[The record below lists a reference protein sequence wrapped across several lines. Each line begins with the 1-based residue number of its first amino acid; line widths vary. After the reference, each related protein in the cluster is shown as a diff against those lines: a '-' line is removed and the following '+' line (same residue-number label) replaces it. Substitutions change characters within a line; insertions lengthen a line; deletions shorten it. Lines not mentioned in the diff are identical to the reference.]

1 MGFDLASV
9 LKNVPES
16 GTSDGRERIEYIGLD
31 KLRDDPNNFYS
42 LDGIEEL
49 AENIEF
55 AGLQQPV
62 RVRRDAEHSGEYII
76 VSGHRRTA
84 AMRKI
89 VEDGNKAFETVPCI
103 VEADGGSEALRELRL
118 IYANSDTRRMSSADI
133 SKQAERVEALLYQL
147 KEEGVEFPG
156 RMRDH
161 VAEACKVSK
170 SKLSRLKVI
179 RDKLAPDIYAG
190 YYERGKLPEDT
201 AYELAKLPA
210 DTQRVIV
217 DRATRKDRDDIRYL
231 YSSRVKDQ
239 GADIQRFSKM
249 ACRCEQG
256 GPCVN
261 VPNMVDKLY
270 SNGRRGYTHCGSG
283 CCYDCDELATCSK
296 CCSRMAVVKAQKKA
310 EKKEAKAAEAA
321 VQAER
326 DRPAVDALR
335 LMWSRMGEACK
346 RAGVDYNE
354 VCDKAGIY
362 GSLPPRSA
370 TPLLDG
376 GGKLTADTWPPFG
389 CVIGRD
395 TIARLVKLA
404 DLLGCSLDYLFGR
417 DVPESGTST
426 AEPKW
431 QTGEPPE
438 NGNYLVRYRAA
449 DDNETAPDFTGIC
462 IYYDGAWALPTD
474 AVVTAWY
481 RVPRKNNSDCSEWR
495 EVVDAT
501 D

>member
-16 GTSDGRERIEYIGLD
+16 GTSDSRERIEYIGLD
-31 KLRDDPNNFYS
+31 KLHDDPNNFYS
-42 LDGIEEL
+42 LDGIAEL

-190 YYERGKLPEDT
+190 YYEKGKLPEDT
-201 AYELAKLPA
+201 AYELAKLPI

-217 DRATRKDRDDIRYL
+217 DRATQKDRDGIRYL
-231 YSSRVKDQ
+231 YSSGVKSQ
-239 GADIQRFSKM
+239 GEDIQRFSKM
-249 ACRCEQG
+249 VCRCEQG
-256 GPCVN
+256 GTCIN
-261 VPNMVDKLY
+261 VPNLTDKLY
-270 SNGRRGYTHCGSG
+270 SNGWRGYTHCGSG
-283 CCYDCDELATCSK
+283 CCYDCGELATCSK
-296 CCSRMAVVKAQKKA
+296 CCSRMAAVKAQRKA
-310 EKKEAKAAEAA
+310 ERKEAKAAEAA

-326 DRPAVDALR
+326 DKPTVDALR
-335 LMWSRMGEACK
+335 LMWNRMGDACK
-346 RAGVDYNE
+346 QAGVDYNE
-354 VCDKAGIY
+354 VSNAADIY
-362 GSLPPRSA
+362 GLLPPQNA
-370 TPLLDG
+370 VPLLNG
-376 GGKLTADTWPPFG
+376 TGKLTADTRPPFG
-389 CVIGRD
+389 YEVGCVA
-395 TIARLVKLA
+395 IAHLVKLA

-417 DVPESGTST
+417 DVPYSGTGT

-438 NGNYLVRYRAA
+438 DGEYVVRAEGPGEYGTDIAMYKNGRWWGY
-449 DDNETAPDFTGIC
+449 EAPGK
-462 IYYDGAWALPTD
+462 
-474 AVVTAWY
+474 Y
-481 RVPRKNNSDCSEWR
+481 RVVGWWPMPQER
-495 EVVDAT
+495 
-501 D
+501 

>member
-9 LKNVPES
+9 LKNVPDS
-16 GTSDGRERIEYIGLD
+16 STSDGRERIEYIGLD
-31 KLRDDPNNFYS
+31 KLHDDPNNFYS

-49 AENIEF
+49 SENIEF

-179 RDKLAPDIYAG
+179 RDRLAPDIYAG

-217 DRATRKDRDDIRYL
+217 DRATQKDRDDIRYL

-239 GADIQRFSKM
+239 GADLQRFSKM

-256 GPCVN
+256 GTCVN

-270 SNGRRGYTHCGSG
+270 SNGWRGYTHCGSG

-296 CCSRMAVVKAQKKA
+296 CCSRMAGVKAQKKA
-310 EKKEAKAAEAA
+310 EKKEAKAAETA

-326 DRPAVDALR
+326 DRLMIDALR
-335 LMWSRMGEACK
+335 LMWNRMGEACK

-376 GGKLTADTWPPFG
+376 GGKLTADIWPPFG
-389 CVIGRD
+389 CVISRND
-395 TIARLVKLA
+395 IAHLVKLA

-417 DVPESGTST
+417 DVPESGTDT

-438 NGNYLVRYRAA
+438 DGEYLVRYRAA
-449 DDNETAPDFTGIC
+449 DDDGTEYPDLSDVRTFCG
-462 IYYDGAWALPTD
+462 GVWSLPAD

-481 RVPRKNNSDCSEWR
+481 RVPRKR
-495 EVVDAT
+495 
-501 D
+501 

>member
-1 MGFDLASV
+1 MAFDLRSV
-9 LKNVPES
+9 LDGV
-16 GTSDGRERIEYIGLD
+16 SDLDTGRETIEYIALD
-31 KLRDDPNNFYS
+31 KIDPDPNNFYS
-42 LDGIEEL
+42 LSGLDEL
-49 AENIEF
+49 AASIETV
-55 AGLQQPV
+55 GLQQPL
-62 RVRRDAEHSGEYII
+62 RVRDGEDGHVVVI
-76 VSGHRRTA
+76 SGHRRRA
-84 AMRKI
+84 ACMLI
-89 VEDGNKAFETVPCI
+89 
-103 VEADGGSEALRELRL
+103 ADGGSDMFKDGVPCIRELRSGSSSLQELRL
-118 IYANSDTRRMSSADI
+118 IYANSSTRVLTSAEI
-133 SKQAERVEALLYQL
+133 SRQAERVEALLYQL
-147 KEEGVEFPG
+147 KEEGYEFPG

-161 VAEACKVSK
+161 VAQACNVSK
-170 SKLSRLKVI
+170 TKLARLKVI

-217 DRATRKDRDDIRYL
+217 DRATQKDRDDIRYL

-256 GPCVN
+256 GTCVN

-270 SNGRRGYTHCGSG
+270 SNGWRGYTHCGSG

-296 CCSRMAVVKAQKKA
+296 CCSRMAGVKAQKKA

-326 DRPAVDALR
+326 DRPMIDALR
-335 LMWSRMGEACK
+335 LMWNRMGEACK

-376 GGKLTADTWPPFG
+376 GGKLTADIWPPFG
-389 CVIGRD
+389 CVISRNA
-395 TIARLVKLA
+395 IAHLVKLA

-417 DVPESGTST
+417 DVPESGTGT

-438 NGNYLVRYRAA
+438 DGEYLVRYRAA
-449 DDNETAPDFTGIC
+449 DD
-462 IYYDGAWALPTD
+462 DGTEYPELSDVRTFCGGVWSLLPY

-481 RVPRKNNSDCSEWR
+481 RVPRKR
-495 EVVDAT
+495 
-501 D
+501 

>member
-9 LKNVPES
+9 LKNVPDS

-31 KLRDDPNNFYS
+31 KLHDDPNNFYS

-103 VEADGGSEALRELRL
+103 VEAEGGSEALRELRL

-231 YSSRVKDQ
+231 YSSRVKEQ
-239 GADIQRFSKM
+239 GEDIQRFSKM
-249 ACRCEQG
+249 VCRCEQG
-256 GPCVN
+256 GTCVN
-261 VPNMVDKLY
+261 VPNMVDELY
-270 SNGRRGYTHCGSG
+270 SNGWRGYTHCGSG

-296 CCSRMAVVKAQKKA
+296 CCSRMAEAKAQRKA
-310 EKKEAKAAEAA
+310 ERKEAKAAEAA

-335 LMWSRMGEACK
+335 LLWNRMGEACK

-354 VCDKAGIY
+354 VCDEADIY
-362 GSLPPRSA
+362 AALPPKYA

-376 GGKLTADTWPPFG
+376 GGKLTADTRPPFG
-389 CVIGRD
+389 YVVGRD
-395 TIARLVKLA
+395 AIAHLVKLA

-417 DVPESGTST
+417 DVPESGTGT
-426 AEPKW
+426 EEPKW

-438 NGNYLVRYRAA
+438 DGNYLVRYRAA
-449 DDNETAPDFTGIC
+449 DDETENPDFSDVRTFCG
-462 IYYDGAWALPTD
+462 GVWSLPAD

-481 RVPRKNNSDCSEWR
+481 RVPRKR
-495 EVVDAT
+495 
-501 D
+501 

>member
-9 LKNVPES
+9 LKNVPDS

-103 VEADGGSEALRELRL
+103 VEAEGGSEALRELRL

-201 AYELAKLPA
+201 AYELAKLPV
-210 DTQRVIV
+210 DT
-217 DRATRKDRDDIRYL
+217 
-231 YSSRVKDQ
+231 
-239 GADIQRFSKM
+239 
-249 ACRCEQG
+249 
-256 GPCVN
+256 
-261 VPNMVDKLY
+261 
-270 SNGRRGYTHCGSG
+270 
-283 CCYDCDELATCSK
+283 
-296 CCSRMAVVKAQKKA
+296 
-310 EKKEAKAAEAA
+310 
-321 VQAER
+321 
-326 DRPAVDALR
+326 
-335 LMWSRMGEACK
+335 
-346 RAGVDYNE
+346 
-354 VCDKAGIY
+354 
-362 GSLPPRSA
+362 
-370 TPLLDG
+370 
-376 GGKLTADTWPPFG
+376 
-389 CVIGRD
+389 
-395 TIARLVKLA
+395 
-404 DLLGCSLDYLFGR
+404 
-417 DVPESGTST
+417 
-426 AEPKW
+426 
-431 QTGEPPE
+431 
-438 NGNYLVRYRAA
+438 
-449 DDNETAPDFTGIC
+449 
-462 IYYDGAWALPTD
+462 
-474 AVVTAWY
+474 
-481 RVPRKNNSDCSEWR
+481 
-495 EVVDAT
+495 
-501 D
+501 

>member
-16 GTSDGRERIEYIGLD
+16 GTNDGRERIEYIGLD
-31 KLRDDPNNFYS
+31 KLHDDPNNFYS

-49 AENIEF
+49 AGNIEF

-179 RDKLAPDIYAG
+179 RDKLAPEIFDD
-190 YYERGKLPEDT
+190 YYETGLLQESP
-201 AYELAKLPA
+201 AYELAKLPVA
-210 DTQRVIV
+210 DQLDIV
-217 DRATRKDRDDIRYL
+217 GRATRKDRSGIRYL
-231 YSSRVKDQ
+231 Y
-239 GADIQRFSKM
+239 ANDIQRQAADIKRINKM

-256 GPCVN
+256 GTCIN
-261 VPNMVDKLY
+261 TSKMIDRLY
-270 SNGRRGYTHCGSG
+270 ADGYRGYSHCGSG
-283 CCYDCDELATCSK
+283 CCYDCEKLASCSK
-296 CCSRMAVVKAQKKA
+296 SCSRMAAVKAQRKA
-310 EKKEAKAAEAA
+310 EAKEAKAEAEEDAAKREAAEAA
-321 VQAER
+321 AQAER
-326 DRPAVDALR
+326 DKPAVDALR
-335 LMWSRMGEACK
+335 LLWSRMGEACK
-346 RAGVDYNE
+346 RAGVNYE
-354 VCDKAGIY
+354 EICHKAGLCTVL
-362 GSLPPRSA
+362 SR
-370 TPLLDG
+370 TPTDMRLNG
-376 GGKLTADTWPPFG
+376 EGPIKADDWPPFG
-389 CVIGRD
+389 SAVSIYN
-395 TIARLVKLA
+395 ARRMVKLA

-417 DVPESGTST
+417 DVPEEGTGT
-426 AEPKW
+426 AEPRWIAGRPTKPGVYLTKFHPLDDDLVLADI
-431 QTGEPPE
+431 QTVYADGSFSLGDVNVVAWYPIPPE
-438 NGNYLVRYRAA
+438 V
-449 DDNETAPDFTGIC
+449 
-462 IYYDGAWALPTD
+462 
-474 AVVTAWY
+474 
-481 RVPRKNNSDCSEWR
+481 
-495 EVVDAT
+495 
-501 D
+501 

>member
-16 GTSDGRERIEYIGLD
+16 GTNDGRERIEYIGLD
-31 KLRDDPNNFYS
+31 KLQDDPNNFYS

-210 DTQRVIV
+210 DTQRDIV
-217 DRATRKDRDDIRYL
+217 DRATQKDRDDIRYL
-231 YSSRVKDQ
+231 YSSRVKSQ
-239 GADIQRFSKM
+239 GEDIKRFSKM
-249 ACRCEQG
+249 VCRCEQG
-256 GPCVN
+256 GTCVN

-270 SNGRRGYTHCGSG
+270 SNGWRGYTHCGSG

-296 CCSRMAVVKAQKKA
+296 CCSRMAEVKAQKKA
-310 EKKEAKAAEAA
+310 ENKEAKAAKAA
-321 VQAER
+321 AQAEH

-354 VCDKAGIY
+354 VCDEADIY
-362 GSLPPRSA
+362 AALPPKDA
-370 TPLLDG
+370 AKLLDG
-376 GGKLTADTWPPFG
+376 DGKLTADARPPFG
-389 CVIGRD
+389 YVVGRD
-395 TIARLVKLA
+395 GISRLVKLA

-417 DVPESGTST
+417 DVPESGPGT

-438 NGNYLVRYRAA
+438 DGEYLVRYRAA
-449 DDNETAPDFTGIC
+449 YDDETEYPDLSDVRTFCG
-462 IYYDGAWALPTD
+462 GVWSLPAD

-481 RVPRKNNSDCSEWR
+481 RVPQKR
-495 EVVDAT
+495 
-501 D
+501 

>member
-9 LKNVPES
+9 LKNVPDQ

-31 KLRDDPNNFYS
+31 KLHDDPNNFYS
-42 LDGIEEL
+42 LDGIEGL

-89 VEDGNKAFETVPCI
+89 VEDGNKAFEMVPCI
-103 VEADGGSEALRELRL
+103 VEAEGGSEALRELRL

-190 YYERGKLPEDT
+190 YYEKGKLPEDT
-201 AYELAKLPA
+201 AYELAKLPVGV
-210 DTQRVIV
+210 QRDIV
-217 DRATRKDRDDIRYL
+217 DRATRKDRDDIKLL

-239 GADIQRFSKM
+239 GADIQRLSKM

-256 GPCVN
+256 GTCVN
-261 VPNMVDKLY
+261 VPNMMDKLY
-270 SNGRRGYTHCGSG
+270 SNGWRGYTHCGSG

-296 CCSRMAVVKAQKKA
+296 CCSRMAAVKAQRKA
-310 EKKEAKAAEAA
+310 EYKEAKAAAAA
-321 VQAER
+321 VQAEI
-326 DRPAVDALR
+326 DQPVIDALR
-335 LMWSRMGEACK
+335 LMWNRMGEACK
-346 RAGVDYNE
+346 KAGVDYNE
-354 VCDKAGIY
+354 VCDEADIY
-362 GSLPPRSA
+362 GPLPPQKAS
-370 TPLLDG
+370 PLLNG
-376 GGKLTADTWPPFG
+376 TGKLTADSRSPFG
-389 CVIGRD
+389 YAVGSCD
-395 TIARLVKLA
+395 IARLVKLA
-404 DLLGCSLDYLFGR
+404 DLLGCSLDYLLGR
-417 DVPESGTST
+417 DVPESGTGT

-438 NGNYLVRYRAA
+438 DGNYLVRYRAA
-449 DDNETAPDFTGIC
+449 DDETESPDFSDVRTFCG
-462 IYYDGAWALPTD
+462 GVWSLPAD

-481 RVPRKNNSDCSEWR
+481 RVPRKR
-495 EVVDAT
+495 
-501 D
+501 

>member
-9 LKNVPES
+9 LKNVPDS
-16 GTSDGRERIEYIGLD
+16 GTGDGRERIEYIGLD

-62 RVRRDAEHSGEYII
+62 RVRRDAEHNGEYII

-89 VEDGNKAFETVPCI
+89 VEDGSKAFETVPCI

-190 YYERGKLPEDT
+190 YYEKGLIKEDP
-201 AYELAKLPA
+201 AYELARLPV
-210 DTQRVIV
+210 DVQHSIV
-217 DRATRKDRDDIRYL
+217 DRATRADRRDIRYL
-231 YSSRVKDQ
+231 GTDKIKAQGKD
-239 GADIQRFSKM
+239 IKRFSKM

-256 GPCVN
+256 GTCVN
-261 VPNMVDKLY
+261 VLNLMDKLY
-270 SNGRRGYTHCGSG
+270 SNGWRGYTHCGSG

-296 CCSRMAVVKAQKKA
+296 CCSRMAEVKAQKKA

-321 VQAER
+321 AQAER

-335 LMWSRMGEACK
+335 LMWNRMGEACK
-346 RAGVDYNE
+346 RAGVEYGE
-354 VCDKAGIY
+354 VCDEAHIY
-362 GSLPPRSA
+362 GPLPPQSA

-376 GGKLTADTWPPFG
+376 GGKLTADTRPPFG
-389 CVIGRD
+389 YVIGRD
-395 TIARLVKLA
+395 GISSLVKLA

-417 DVPESGTST
+417 DVPEQGTGT

-438 NGNYLVRYRAA
+438 DGEYLVKYRAA
-449 DDNETAPDFTGIC
+449 DDDEAEYPDLSDVRTFCG
-462 IYYDGAWALPTD
+462 GVWSLPAD

-481 RVPRKNNSDCSEWR
+481 RVPRR
-495 EVVDAT
+495 R
-501 D
+501 

>member
-9 LKNVPES
+9 LKNVPDS
-16 GTSDGRERIEYIGLD
+16 STSDGRERIEYIGLD
-31 KLRDDPNNFYS
+31 RLHDDPNNFYS
-42 LDGIEEL
+42 LEGIEEL

-103 VEADGGSEALRELRL
+103 VEADGCSEALRELRL

-201 AYELAKLPA
+201 AYALAKLPV

-217 DRATRKDRDDIRYL
+217 DRATRKDRDDIRSL

-256 GPCVN
+256 GTCVN
-261 VPNMVDKLY
+261 VPNMVEKLY
-270 SNGRRGYTHCGSG
+270 SNGWRGYTHCGSG
-283 CCYDCDELATCSK
+283 CCYDCDEIATCSK
-296 CCSRMAVVKAQKKA
+296 CCSRMAEVKARKKA

-326 DRPAVDALR
+326 DRPTVDALR
-335 LMWSRMGEACK
+335 LLWNRMGEACK
-346 RAGVDYNE
+346 RAGVEYGE
-354 VCDKAGIY
+354 VCAEAHIY
-362 GSLPPRSA
+362 GPLPPQSA
-370 TPLLDG
+370 TLLLAG
-376 GGKLTADTWPPFG
+376 GGKLTADTRPPFG
-389 CVIGRD
+389 YVIGRD
-395 TIARLVKLA
+395 GISSLVNLA
-404 DLLGCSLDYLFGR
+404 DLLDCSLDYLFGR
-417 DVPESGTST
+417 AVPESGT

-438 NGNYLVRYRAA
+438 DGEYLVRYRAA
-449 DDNETAPDFTGIC
+449 DPETGEI
-462 IYYDGAWALPTD
+462 
-474 AVVTAWY
+474 V
-481 RVPRKNNSDCSEWR
+481 
-495 EVVDAT
+495 
-501 D
+501 

>member
-31 KLRDDPNNFYS
+31 KLHDDPNNFYS
-42 LDGIEEL
+42 LDGIKEL

-256 GPCVN
+256 GTCVN
-261 VPNMVDKLY
+261 VLNMVDKLY
-270 SNGRRGYTHCGSG
+270 SNGWRGYTHCGSG

-296 CCSRMAVVKAQKKA
+296 CCSRMAEVKAQKKA

-326 DRPAVDALR
+326 DRPMIDALR
-335 LMWSRMGEACK
+335 LMWNRMGEACK
-346 RAGVDYNE
+346 RAGVEYNE
-354 VCDKAGIY
+354 VCDEADIY
-362 GSLPPRSA
+362 AVLPPKDA
-370 TPLLDG
+370 TALLTG
-376 GGKLTADTWPPFG
+376 GGKLTADTRTPFG
-389 CVIGRD
+389 YVVGRD

-417 DVPESGTST
+417 DVPESGTGT

-438 NGNYLVRYRAA
+438 DGEYLVRYRAA
-449 DDNETAPDFTGIC
+449 DDDETECPDLSDVRTFCG
-462 IYYDGAWALPTD
+462 GVWSLLPD

-481 RVPRKNNSDCSEWR
+481 RVPRKR
-495 EVVDAT
+495 
-501 D
+501 

>member
-9 LKNVPES
+9 LKNLPDS
-16 GTSDGRERIEYIGLD
+16 GTNDGRERIEYIGLN
-31 KLRDDPNNFYS
+31 KLHDDPNNFYS
-42 LDGIEEL
+42 LDGIKEL

-231 YSSRVKDQ
+231 YSSRVKEQ
-239 GADIQRFSKM
+239 GADIRRLSKM
-249 ACRCEQG
+249 VCRCEQG
-256 GPCVN
+256 GTCVN
-261 VPNMVDKLY
+261 VPNLVDKLY
-270 SNGRRGYTHCGSG
+270 SNGWRGYTHCDSG
-283 CCYDCDELATCSK
+283 CCYDCNELATCSK
-296 CCSRMAVVKAQKKA
+296 CCSRMAEVKTQRKA
-310 EKKEAKAAEAA
+310 ERKEAKAAEAA
-321 VQAER
+321 AQAER

-354 VCDKAGIY
+354 VCDEADIY
-362 GSLPPRSA
+362 AALPPKDA
-370 TPLLDG
+370 TALLTG
-376 GGKLTADTWPPFG
+376 GGKLTADTRPPFG
-389 CVIGRD
+389 YVVGRD
-395 TIARLVKLA
+395 AIAHLVKLA

-417 DVPESGTST
+417 DVPESGTGET
-426 AEPKW
+426 KW
-431 QTGEPPE
+431 ITGRPATDPETGEI
-438 NGNYLVRYRAA
+438 V
-449 DDNETAPDFTGIC
+449 
-462 IYYDGAWALPTD
+462 
-474 AVVTAWY
+474 
-481 RVPRKNNSDCSEWR
+481 
-495 EVVDAT
+495 
-501 D
+501 

>member
-9 LKNVPES
+9 LKNVPDS
-16 GTSDGRERIEYIGLD
+16 GTGDGRERIEYIGLD
-31 KLRDDPNNFYS
+31 KLHDDPNNFYS

-161 VAEACKVSK
+161 VAKACKVSK

-201 AYELAKLPA
+201 AYTLAKLPVGV
-210 DTQRVIV
+210 QRDIV
-217 DRATRKDRDDIRYL
+217 DRATRDGRQNIQYL
-231 YSSRVKDQ
+231 YAAKVEEQGKDI
-239 GADIQRFSKM
+239 ARFSKM

-256 GPCVN
+256 GTCIN
-261 VPNMVDKLY
+261 VPNLMDKLY
-270 SNGRRGYTHCGSG
+270 DTRGWRGYTRCGSG

-296 CCSRMAVVKAQKKA
+296 CCSRMAAVKAQRKA
-310 EKKEAKAAEAA
+310 EIKEAKAAETAA
-321 VQAER
+321 QAER
-326 DRPAVDALR
+326 DRPKADALR
-335 LMWSRMGEACK
+335 LLWNRMGEACK
-346 RAGVDYNE
+346 RAGVDYTE
-354 VCDKAGIY
+354 VCSEADIY
-362 GSLPPRSA
+362 SPLPPKDA
-370 TPLLDG
+370 TALLNG
-376 GGKLTADTWPPFG
+376 AGKLAVDSRPPFG
-389 CVIGRD
+389 YVVSLRD
-395 TIARLVKLA
+395 IKVLVKLA

-417 DVPESGTST
+417 DVPEEGTGT

-438 NGNYLVRYRAA
+438 DGEYLVRYRVA
-449 DDNETAPDFTGIC
+449 DDETEFPDFSDVRTFCG
-462 IYYDGAWALPTD
+462 GVWSLPAD

-481 RVPRKNNSDCSEWR
+481 RVPRKR
-495 EVVDAT
+495 
-501 D
+501 

>member
-42 LDGIEEL
+42 LDGIKEL

-62 RVRRDAEHSGEYII
+62 RVRRDAEHIGEYII

-190 YYERGKLPEDT
+190 YYEKGKLPEDT
-201 AYELAKLPA
+201 AYELAKLPV

-217 DRATRKDRDDIRYL
+217 DRATQKDRDDIRYL

-249 ACRCEQG
+249 VCRCEQG
-256 GPCVN
+256 GTCVN

-270 SNGRRGYTHCGSG
+270 SNGWRGYTHCGSG
-283 CCYDCDELATCSK
+283 CCYDCNELATCSK
-296 CCSRMAVVKAQKKA
+296 CCSRMAGVKAQKKT

-321 VQAER
+321 AQAER

-346 RAGVDYNE
+346 RSGVDYNE

-362 GSLPPRSA
+362 ATLPPKDA
-370 TPLLDG
+370 TALLNG
-376 GGKLTADTWPPFG
+376 AGKLEVSSRPPFG
-389 CVIGRD
+389 YVVSLRD
-395 TIARLVKLA
+395 IKVLVKLA

-417 DVPESGTST
+417 DVPESGTGT
-426 AEPKW
+426 NYFCAD
-431 QTGEPPE
+431 GE
-438 NGNYLVRYRAA
+438 
-449 DDNETAPDFTGIC
+449 
-462 IYYDGAWALPTD
+462 
-474 AVVTAWY
+474 
-481 RVPRKNNSDCSEWR
+481 RKNG
-495 EVVDAT
+495 
-501 D
+501 

>member
-9 LKNVPES
+9 LKNVPDS
-16 GTSDGRERIEYIGLD
+16 GTSDGRERIEYIELD
-31 KLRDDPNNFYS
+31 KLHDDPNNFYS

-103 VEADGGSEALRELRL
+103 VEAEGGSEALRELRL

-190 YYERGKLPEDT
+190 YYEKGKLPEDT
-201 AYELAKLPA
+201 AYELAKLPV

-217 DRATRKDRDDIRYL
+217 DRATQKDRDDIRYL

-249 ACRCEQG
+249 VCRCEQG
-256 GPCVN
+256 GTCVN

-270 SNGRRGYTHCGSG
+270 SNGWRGYTHCGSG
-283 CCYDCDELATCSK
+283 CCYDCNELATCSK
-296 CCSRMAVVKAQKKA
+296 CCSRMAEVKAQRKA
-310 EKKEAKAAEAA
+310 EIKEAKAAETAA
-321 VQAER
+321 QAER
-326 DRPAVDALR
+326 DRPKVDALR
-335 LMWSRMGEACK
+335 LLWNRMGEACK
-346 RAGVDYNE
+346 RADVDYTE
-354 VCDKAGIY
+354 VCSEADIY
-362 GSLPPRSA
+362 SPLPSKDA
-370 TPLLDG
+370 TALLNG
-376 GGKLTADTWPPFG
+376 AGKLAVDSRPPFG
-389 CVIGRD
+389 YVVSLRD
-395 TIARLVKLA
+395 IKVLVKLA

-417 DVPESGTST
+417 DVPESGTGT

-438 NGNYLVRYRAA
+438 EGEYVVWAESPDEDAGYTDIAVYKNGRWCGYTAA
-449 DDNETAPDFTGIC
+449 
-462 IYYDGAWALPTD
+462 GAT
-474 AVVTAWY
+474 Y
-481 RVPRKNNSDCSEWR
+481 RVVGWWPMPQ
-495 EVVDAT
+495 EV
-501 D
+501 

>member
-16 GTSDGRERIEYIGLD
+16 GSNDGRERIEYIGLD
-31 KLRDDPNNFYS
+31 KLHDDPNNFYS
-42 LDGIEEL
+42 LDGIKEL

-179 RDKLAPDIYAG
+179 RDKLAPEIFDD
-190 YYERGKLPEDT
+190 YYETGLLQESP
-201 AYELAKLPA
+201 AYELAKLPVA
-210 DTQRVIV
+210 DQLDIV
-217 DRATRKDRDDIRYL
+217 GRATRKDRSGIRYL
-231 YSSRVKDQ
+231 H
-239 GADIQRFSKM
+239 ANDIQRQAADIKRINKM

-256 GPCVN
+256 GTCIN
-261 VPNMVDKLY
+261 TSKMIDRLY
-270 SNGRRGYTHCGSG
+270 ADGYRGYSHCGSG
-283 CCYDCDELATCSK
+283 CCYDCEKLASCSK
-296 CCSRMAVVKAQKKA
+296 SCSRMAAVKAQRKA
-310 EKKEAKAAEAA
+310 ERKEAKAAETAA
-321 VQAER
+321 QAER
-326 DRPAVDALR
+326 DRPKVDALR
-335 LMWSRMGEACK
+335 LLWNRMGEACK
-346 RAGVDYNE
+346 RAGVDYTE
-354 VCDKAGIY
+354 VCSEADIY
-362 GSLPPRSA
+362 SPLPPKDA
-370 TPLLDG
+370 TALLNG
-376 GGKLTADTWPPFG
+376 AGKLAVDSRPPFG
-389 CVIGRD
+389 YVVSLRD
-395 TIARLVKLA
+395 IKVLVKLA

-417 DVPESGTST
+417 DVPYSGTGT

-438 NGNYLVRYRAA
+438 DGEYVVWAESPDEDAGYTDIAVYENGRWCGYGSAGNA
-449 DDNETAPDFTGIC
+449 
-462 IYYDGAWALPTD
+462 
-474 AVVTAWY
+474 Y
-481 RVPRKNNSDCSEWR
+481 RVVGWWPMPQER
-495 EVVDAT
+495 
-501 D
+501 

>member
-9 LKNVPES
+9 LKNVPDQ

-31 KLRDDPNNFYS
+31 KLHDDPNNFYS

-103 VEADGGSEALRELRL
+103 VEAEGGSEALRELRL

-133 SKQAERVEALLYQL
+133 SKQAERIERL

-217 DRATRKDRDDIRYL
+217 DRATQKDHIRYL

-256 GPCVN
+256 GTCVN
-261 VPNMVDKLY
+261 VPNLVDKLY
-270 SNGRRGYTHCGSG
+270 SNGWRGYTHCGSG

-296 CCSRMAVVKAQKKA
+296 CCSRMAAVKAQRKV
-310 EKKEAKAAEAA
+310 EIKEAKAAKTAA
-321 VQAER
+321 QAER

-335 LMWSRMGEACK
+335 LMWNRMGEACK

-354 VCDKAGIY
+354 VCDEADIY
-362 GSLPPRSA
+362 AALPPKDA
-370 TPLLDG
+370 TALLTG
-376 GGKLTADTWPPFG
+376 GGKLTADTRPPFG
-389 CVIGRD
+389 YVVGRD
-395 TIARLVKLA
+395 AIAHLVKLA

-417 DVPESGTST
+417 DVPESGTGT

-431 QTGEPPE
+431 ITGRPATDPETGES
-438 NGNYLVRYRAA
+438 V
-449 DDNETAPDFTGIC
+449 
-462 IYYDGAWALPTD
+462 
-474 AVVTAWY
+474 
-481 RVPRKNNSDCSEWR
+481 
-495 EVVDAT
+495 
-501 D
+501 

>member
-1 MGFDLASV
+1 
-9 LKNVPES
+9 
-16 GTSDGRERIEYIGLD
+16 
-31 KLRDDPNNFYS
+31 
-42 LDGIEEL
+42 
-49 AENIEF
+49 
-55 AGLQQPV
+55 
-62 RVRRDAEHSGEYII
+62 
-76 VSGHRRTA
+76 
-84 AMRKI
+84 
-89 VEDGNKAFETVPCI
+89 
-103 VEADGGSEALRELRL
+103 
-118 IYANSDTRRMSSADI
+118 MSSADI

-170 SKLSRLKVI
+170 SKLARLKVI

-201 AYELAKLPA
+201 AYELAKLPV

-217 DRATRKDRDDIRYL
+217 DRATRKNRDDIRYL

-256 GPCVN
+256 GTCVN
-261 VPNMVDKLY
+261 VPNLMDKLY
-270 SNGRRGYTHCGSG
+270 SNGWRGYTHCGSG

-296 CCSRMAVVKAQKKA
+296 CCSRMAEVKAQKKA

-321 VQAER
+321 AQAER

-335 LMWSRMGEACK
+335 LLWNRMGEACK

-354 VCDKAGIY
+354 VCDEADIY
-362 GSLPPRSA
+362 SALLPKDA
-370 TPLLDG
+370 TALLTG
-376 GGKLTADTWPPFG
+376 GGKLTADTRTPFG
-389 CVIGRD
+389 YVVGRD

-417 DVPESGTST
+417 DVPESGTGT

-438 NGNYLVRYRAA
+438 DGEYLVRYRAA
-449 DDNETAPDFTGIC
+449 DDDETECPDLSDVRTFCG
-462 IYYDGAWALPTD
+462 GVWSLLPD

-481 RVPRKNNSDCSEWR
+481 RVPRKR
-495 EVVDAT
+495 
-501 D
+501 

>member
-16 GTSDGRERIEYIGLD
+16 GTYDGRERIEYIGLD
-31 KLRDDPNNFYS
+31 KLHDDPNNFYS

-190 YYERGKLPEDT
+190 YYSKGKLPEDT

-217 DRATRKDRDDIRYL
+217 DRATRKGRDDIRYL
-231 YSSRVKDQ
+231 YSNRVKEQ
-239 GADIQRFSKM
+239 GEDIQRFSKM
-249 ACRCEQG
+249 VCRCEQG
-256 GPCVN
+256 GTCVN

-270 SNGRRGYTHCGSG
+270 SNGWRDYTHCGSG

-296 CCSRMAVVKAQKKA
+296 CCSRMAEAKAQRKA
-310 EKKEAKAAEAA
+310 ERKEAKAAEAA

-326 DRPAVDALR
+326 DRLAVDALR
-335 LMWSRMGEACK
+335 LMWNRMGEACK
-346 RAGVDYNE
+346 QAGVDYNE
-354 VCDKAGIY
+354 VCDEADIY
-362 GSLPPRSA
+362 AALPPKDA
-370 TPLLDG
+370 TALLTG
-376 GGKLTADTWPPFG
+376 SGKLTADTRPPFG
-389 CVIGRD
+389 YVVGRD
-395 TIARLVKLA
+395 AIAHLVKLA

-438 NGNYLVRYRAA
+438 EGEYLVRYRAA
-449 DDNETAPDFTGIC
+449 DDETESPDFSDVRTFCGGI
-462 IYYDGAWALPTD
+462 WSLPAG

-481 RVPRKNNSDCSEWR
+481 RVPRKNNGGYPER
-495 EVVDAT
+495 RKVVDAT

>member
-31 KLRDDPNNFYS
+31 KLHDDPNNFYS

-49 AENIEF
+49 AGNIEF

-62 RVRRDAEHSGEYII
+62 RVRRDAEHGGEYII

-84 AMRKI
+84 AMRRI

-103 VEADGGSEALRELRL
+103 VEAEGGSEALRELRL

-161 VAEACKVSK
+161 VAAACKVSK

-190 YYERGKLPEDT
+190 YYEKGLIKEDP
-201 AYELAKLPA
+201 AYELARLPV
-210 DTQRVIV
+210 DVQHSIV
-217 DRATRKDRDDIRYL
+217 DRATRPDRRNIKYL
-231 YSSRVKDQ
+231 GADKVKDQ
-239 GADIQRFSKM
+239 GKDIARFSKM

-256 GPCVN
+256 GTCIN
-261 VPNMVDKLY
+261 IPNLTDKLY
-270 SNGRRGYTHCGSG
+270 SNGRRGYSHCGSG

-296 CCSRMAVVKAQKKA
+296 CCSRMAEVKAQKKA
-310 EKKEAKAAEAA
+310 ERKEARAAEAA
-321 VQAER
+321 AQAKR
-326 DRPAVDALR
+326 DKPKIDALR
-335 LMWSRMGEACK
+335 FLWNRMGEACK
-346 RAGVDYNE
+346 RAGVDYTE
-354 VCDKAGIY
+354 VCSEADIY
-362 GSLPPRSA
+362 SPLPPKDA
-370 TPLLDG
+370 TALLNG
-376 GGKLTADTWPPFG
+376 AGKLTADTRPPFG
-389 CVIGRD
+389 YVIGRD
-395 TIARLVKLA
+395 GISSLVKLA

-417 DVPESGTST
+417 DVPESGTGT

-438 NGNYLVRYRAA
+438 DGEYIIRFDGPGEHGIDLARYKNGRFIGYEVY
-449 DDNETAPDFTGIC
+449 TAIDWFP
-462 IYYDGAWALPTD
+462 LPQD
-474 AVVTAWY
+474 
-481 RVPRKNNSDCSEWR
+481 R
-495 EVVDAT
+495 
-501 D
+501 

>member
-16 GTSDGRERIEYIGLD
+16 GTNDGRERIEYIGLD
-31 KLRDDPNNFYS
+31 RLHDDPNNFYS

-62 RVRRDAEHSGEYII
+62 RVRRDAERSGEYII

-89 VEDGNKAFETVPCI
+89 VEDGNKAFEAVPCI

-217 DRATRKDRDDIRYL
+217 DRATQKDRDDIRYL

-239 GADIQRFSKM
+239 GADLQRFSKM

-256 GPCVN
+256 GTCVN

-270 SNGRRGYTHCGSG
+270 SNGCRGYTHCGSG

-296 CCSRMAVVKAQKKA
+296 CCSRMAEVKAQKKA

-326 DRPAVDALR
+326 DRPTVDALR
-335 LMWSRMGEACK
+335 LLWNRMGEACK
-346 RAGVDYNE
+346 RAGVEYGE
-354 VCDKAGIY
+354 VCDEAHIY
-362 GSLPPRSA
+362 GPLPPQSA

-376 GGKLTADTWPPFG
+376 GGKLTADTRPPFG
-389 CVIGRD
+389 CVISRNA
-395 TIARLVKLA
+395 IAHLVKLA
-404 DLLGCSLDYLFGR
+404 DLLDCSLDYLFGR
-417 DVPESGTST
+417 DVPESGT

-438 NGNYLVRYRAA
+438 DGEYLVRYRAA
-449 DDNETAPDFTGIC
+449 DPETGEIA
-462 IYYDGAWALPTD
+462 
-474 AVVTAWY
+474 
-481 RVPRKNNSDCSEWR
+481 
-495 EVVDAT
+495 
-501 D
+501 

>member
-9 LKNVPES
+9 LKNVPDS

-103 VEADGGSEALRELRL
+103 VEAEGGSEALRELRL

-201 AYELAKLPA
+201 AYELAKLPV

-217 DRATRKDRDDIRYL
+217 DRATRKNRDDIRYL

-239 GADIQRFSKM
+239 GADIRRFSKM
-249 ACRCEQG
+249 VCRCEQG
-256 GPCVN
+256 GTCVN
-261 VPNMVDKLY
+261 VPNLVDKLY
-270 SNGRRGYTHCGSG
+270 SNGWRGYTHCGSG

-296 CCSRMAVVKAQKKA
+296 CCSRMAEVKAQKKA
-310 EKKEAKAAEAA
+310 EKKAAKAAEAA

-326 DRPAVDALR
+326 DRPMIDALR
-335 LMWSRMGEACK
+335 LMWNRMGVACK

-354 VCDKAGIY
+354 ICDKAGIY
-362 GSLPPRSA
+362 GSLPPQRA
-370 TPLLDG
+370 TSLLDG

-389 CVIGRD
+389 CVISRGA
-395 TIARLVKLA
+395 IAHLVKLA
-404 DLLGCSLDYLFGR
+404 DLLGCSLDSLFGR
-417 DVPESGTST
+417 DVPESGTGT

-438 NGNYLVRYRAA
+438 EGEYIIRFDGPGEYGTDLTRYKNGRFIGYECYT
-449 DDNETAPDFTGIC
+449 DIDWCP
-462 IYYDGAWALPTD
+462 LPQD
-474 AVVTAWY
+474 
-481 RVPRKNNSDCSEWR
+481 R
-495 EVVDAT
+495 
-501 D
+501 

>member
-31 KLRDDPNNFYS
+31 KLHDDPNNFYS

-161 VAEACKVSK
+161 VAEACTVSK

-190 YYERGKLPEDT
+190 YYSKGKLPEDT

-217 DRATRKDRDDIRYL
+217 DRATQKDRDDIRYL
-231 YSSRVKDQ
+231 YSSRVKEQ
-239 GADIQRFSKM
+239 GEDIQRFSKM
-249 ACRCEQG
+249 VCRCEQG
-256 GPCVN
+256 GACVN
-261 VPNMVDKLY
+261 VPNLVDKLY
-270 SNGRRGYTHCGSG
+270 SNGWRGYTHCGSG

-296 CCSRMAVVKAQKKA
+296 SCSRMAAVKAQRKA
-310 EKKEAKAAEAA
+310 ERKEAKAAEAA
-321 VQAER
+321 VQAKI
-326 DRPAVDALR
+326 DQPVIDALR
-335 LMWSRMGEACK
+335 LIWNRMGEACK

-354 VCDKAGIY
+354 VCDEANIY
-362 GSLPPRSA
+362 GPLPPQNA
-370 TPLLDG
+370 APLLNG
-376 GGKLTADTWPPFG
+376 TGKLTADTRPPFG
-389 CVIGRD
+389 YVIGREGM
-395 TIARLVKLA
+395 ANLVKIA
-404 DLLGCSLDYLFGR
+404 DRLGCSLDYLFGR
-417 DVPESGTST
+417 DVPESGTGT

-438 NGNYLVRYRAA
+438 DGNYLVKYRAA
-449 DDNETAPDFTGIC
+449 GDDEAEYPDLSDVRTFCG
-462 IYYDGAWALPTD
+462 GVWSLPAD

-481 RVPRKNNSDCSEWR
+481 RVPRKR
-495 EVVDAT
+495 
-501 D
+501 

>member
-9 LKNVPES
+9 LKNVPDS
-16 GTSDGRERIEYIGLD
+16 GTGDGRERIEYIGLD
-31 KLRDDPNNFYS
+31 KLHDDPNNFYS

-49 AENIEF
+49 SENIEF

-62 RVRRDAEHSGEYII
+62 RVRRDSEHSGEYII

-103 VEADGGSEALRELRL
+103 VEADGGTEAALRELRL

-217 DRATRKDRDDIRYL
+217 DRATRDGRQNIQYL
-231 YSSRVKDQ
+231 YAAKVVDQ
-239 GADIQRFSKM
+239 GKDIARFSKM

-256 GPCVN
+256 GICIN
-261 VPNMVDKLY
+261 VPNLMDKLY
-270 SNGRRGYTHCGSG
+270 DTRGWRGYTHCGSG

-296 CCSRMAVVKAQKKA
+296 CCSRMAAVKAQRKA
-310 EKKEAKAAEAA
+310 EIKEAKAAETAA
-321 VQAER
+321 QAER
-326 DRPAVDALR
+326 DMPKVDALR
-335 LMWSRMGEACK
+335 LLWNRMGEACK
-346 RAGVDYNE
+346 RAGVDYTE
-354 VCDKAGIY
+354 VCSEADIY
-362 GSLPPRSA
+362 SPLPPKDA
-370 TPLLDG
+370 TALLNG
-376 GGKLTADTWPPFG
+376 AGKLEVSSRPPFG
-389 CVIGRD
+389 YVVSLRD
-395 TIARLVKLA
+395 IKVLVKLA

-417 DVPESGTST
+417 DVPESGTGT

-431 QTGEPPE
+431 IAGRPTKPGVYLTKFHPLDDDLVLADIQTVYADGSFSLGDVDVVAWYPIPPE
-438 NGNYLVRYRAA
+438 V
-449 DDNETAPDFTGIC
+449 
-462 IYYDGAWALPTD
+462 
-474 AVVTAWY
+474 
-481 RVPRKNNSDCSEWR
+481 
-495 EVVDAT
+495 
-501 D
+501 

>member
-9 LKNVPES
+9 LKNVPDS
-16 GTSDGRERIEYIGLD
+16 GTGDGRERIEYIGLD
-31 KLRDDPNNFYS
+31 RLHDDPNNFYS

-190 YYERGKLPEDT
+190 YYEKGLIKEDP
-201 AYELAKLPA
+201 AYELARLPV
-210 DTQRVIV
+210 DVQHSIV
-217 DRATRKDRDDIRYL
+217 DRATRADRRNIKYL
-231 YSSRVKDQ
+231 GADKVKDQ
-239 GADIQRFSKM
+239 GKDIARFSKM

-256 GPCVN
+256 GTCIN
-261 VPNMVDKLY
+261 IPNLTDKLY
-270 SNGRRGYTHCGSG
+270 SNGWRGYSHCGSG

-296 CCSRMAVVKAQKKA
+296 CCSRMAEVKAQKKA
-310 EKKEAKAAEAA
+310 ERKEARAAEAA
-321 VQAER
+321 AQAKR
-326 DRPAVDALR
+326 DKPKIDALR
-335 LMWSRMGEACK
+335 FLWNRMGEACK

-354 VCDKAGIY
+354 TCDDAKLY
-362 GSLPPRSA
+362 GVVSRETAESLLNGS
-370 TPLLDG
+370 
-376 GGKLTADTWPPFG
+376 GKLEASSWTPFG
-389 CVIGRD
+389 TSITVHD
-395 TIARLVKLA
+395 VNHLVKLA

-417 DVPESGTST
+417 DVPESGTCT
-426 AEPKW
+426 AEPRW

-438 NGNYLVRYRAA
+438 EGEYVVRVEGPGEYGTDIVIYKDGRWWGY
-449 DDNETAPDFTGIC
+449 EAPRK
-462 IYYDGAWALPTD
+462 
-474 AVVTAWY
+474 Y
-481 RVPRKNNSDCSEWR
+481 RVVGWWPMPECR
-495 EVVDAT
+495 
-501 D
+501 

>member
-9 LKNVPES
+9 LKNVPDS

-31 KLRDDPNNFYS
+31 KLHDDPNNFYS
-42 LDGIEEL
+42 LDGIAEL

-84 AMRKI
+84 AMRRI

-179 RDKLAPDIYAG
+179 RDKLAPEIFDDF
-190 YYERGKLPEDT
+190 YETGLLQESP
-201 AYELAKLPA
+201 AYELAKLPVA
-210 DTQRVIV
+210 DQLDIV
-217 DRATRKDRDDIRYL
+217 GRATRKDRSAIRYL
-231 YSSRVKDQ
+231 Y
-239 GADIQRFSKM
+239 AHDIQFQAKDLDRIHKID
-249 ACRCEQG
+249 CHCEQG
-256 GPCVN
+256 GPCIN
-261 VPNMVDKLY
+261 ATKMLDKIYALGY
-270 SNGRRGYTHCGSG
+270 RGYTHCRSG

-296 CCSRMAVVKAQKKA
+296 CCSRMSAVKAQRKA
-310 EKKEAKAAEAA
+310 EEKEAKAKAKAKEEAA
-321 VQAER
+321 EREAAETAAQAER
-326 DRPAVDALR
+326 DKPTVDALR
-335 LMWSRMGEACK
+335 LLWNRMGEACK
-346 RAGVDYNE
+346 RAGVNYEE
-354 VCDKAGIY
+354 VCHKAGLCTVL
-362 GSLPPRSA
+362 SK
-370 TPLLDG
+370 TPIDMRLNG
-376 GGKLTADTWPPFG
+376 EGPINADDWPPFG
-389 CVIGRD
+389 SAVSIYN
-395 TIARLVKLA
+395 ARRMVKLA
-404 DLLGCSLDYLFGR
+404 DLLGCSLDYLLGR
-417 DVPESGTST
+417 DVPYSGTGA

-438 NGNYLVRYRAA
+438 DGNYLVRYRAA
-449 DDNETAPDFTGIC
+449 DDDETECPDFSDVRTFCG
-462 IYYDGAWALPTD
+462 GVWNLPAD

-481 RVPRKNNSDCSEWR
+481 RVPQHR
-495 EVVDAT
+495 
-501 D
+501 

>member
-9 LKNVPES
+9 LKNVPDS

-31 KLRDDPNNFYS
+31 KLHDDPNNFYS

-62 RVRRDAEHSGEYII
+62 RVRRDAEYSGEYII

-190 YYERGKLPEDT
+190 YYEKGKLPEDT

-217 DRATRKDRDDIRYL
+217 DRATQKDRDDIRCL

-239 GADIQRFSKM
+239 GKDIARFSKM
-249 ACRCEQG
+249 VCRCEQG
-256 GPCVN
+256 GTCVN

-270 SNGRRGYTHCGSG
+270 SNGWRDYTHCGSG

-296 CCSRMAVVKAQKKA
+296 CCSRMAEVKAQKKA

-321 VQAER
+321 ARAER
-326 DRPAVDALR
+326 DRSTVDALR

-354 VCDKAGIY
+354 VCDEADIY
-362 GSLPPRSA
+362 AALPPKDA
-370 TPLLDG
+370 AKLLNGD
-376 GGKLTADTWPPFG
+376 GKLTADTRPPFG
-389 CVIGRD
+389 YVVGRD
-395 TIARLVKLA
+395 AIAHLVKLA

-417 DVPESGTST
+417 DVPESGTGP

-438 NGNYLVRYRAA
+438 EGEYIIRFDGPGEYGTDLTRYKNGRFIGYECYT
-449 DDNETAPDFTGIC
+449 DIDWFP
-462 IYYDGAWALPTD
+462 LPQD
-474 AVVTAWY
+474 
-481 RVPRKNNSDCSEWR
+481 R
-495 EVVDAT
+495 
-501 D
+501 

>member
-9 LKNVPES
+9 LKNVPDS

-31 KLRDDPNNFYS
+31 KLHDDPNNFYS

-89 VEDGNKAFETVPCI
+89 VEDGNTAFETVPCI
-103 VEADGGSEALRELRL
+103 VEAEGGSEALRELRL

-210 DTQRVIV
+210 GVQRDIV
-217 DRATRKDRDDIRYL
+217 DRATRKDRDNIRYL
-231 YSSRVKDQ
+231 YSSRVKEQ
-239 GADIQRFSKM
+239 GEDIQRFSKM

-256 GPCVN
+256 GTCVN

-270 SNGRRGYTHCGSG
+270 SNGWRGYTHCGSG

-296 CCSRMAVVKAQKKA
+296 CCSRMAEVKAQKKA

-335 LMWSRMGEACK
+335 LMWNRMGEACK
-346 RAGVDYNE
+346 RAGVDYTE
-354 VCDKAGIY
+354 VCSEADIY
-362 GSLPPRSA
+362 SPLPPKDA
-370 TPLLDG
+370 TALLNG
-376 GGKLTADTWPPFG
+376 AGKLEVSSRPPFG
-389 CVIGRD
+389 YVVGRD
-395 TIARLVKLA
+395 AIAHLVKMA
-404 DLLGCSLDYLFGR
+404 DLLVCSLDYLFGR
-417 DVPESGTST
+417 DVPESGTGT
-426 AEPKW
+426 NYFCAD
-431 QTGEPPE
+431 GE
-438 NGNYLVRYRAA
+438 
-449 DDNETAPDFTGIC
+449 
-462 IYYDGAWALPTD
+462 
-474 AVVTAWY
+474 
-481 RVPRKNNSDCSEWR
+481 RKNG
-495 EVVDAT
+495 
-501 D
+501 

>member
-9 LKNVPES
+9 LKNVPDS
-16 GTSDGRERIEYIGLD
+16 GTNDGRERIEYIGLD
-31 KLRDDPNNFYS
+31 KLHDDPNNFYS
-42 LDGIEEL
+42 LDGIKEL

-62 RVRRDAEHSGEYII
+62 RVRRDAEHAGEYII

-84 AMRKI
+84 AMRRI
-89 VEDGNKAFETVPCI
+89 VEDGNKAVETVPCI

-190 YYERGKLPEDT
+190 YYEKGLIKEDP
-201 AYELAKLPA
+201 AYELARLPV
-210 DTQRVIV
+210 DVQHSIV
-217 DRATRKDRDDIRYL
+217 DRATRADRRNIKYL
-231 YSSRVKDQ
+231 GADKVKDQ
-239 GADIQRFSKM
+239 GKDIARFSKM

-256 GPCVN
+256 GTCIN
-261 VPNMVDKLY
+261 IPNLTDKLY
-270 SNGRRGYTHCGSG
+270 SNGWRGYSHCGSG

-296 CCSRMAVVKAQKKA
+296 CCSRMAEVKAQKKA
-310 EKKEAKAAEAA
+310 ERKEARAAEAA
-321 VQAER
+321 AQAKR
-326 DRPAVDALR
+326 DKPKIDALR
-335 LMWSRMGEACK
+335 FLWNRMGEACK

-354 VCDKAGIY
+354 TCDDAKLY
-362 GSLPPRSA
+362 GVVSRETA
-370 TPLLDG
+370 EALLNG
-376 GGKLTADTWPPFG
+376 SGKLEASSWTPFG
-389 CVIGRD
+389 TSITVHD
-395 TIARLVKLA
+395 VNHLVKLA

-417 DVPESGTST
+417 DVPESGTGT

-431 QTGEPPE
+431 IAGRPTKPGVYLTKFHPLDDDLVLADVQTVYADGSFSLGDVEVVAWYPIPPE
-438 NGNYLVRYRAA
+438 V
-449 DDNETAPDFTGIC
+449 
-462 IYYDGAWALPTD
+462 
-474 AVVTAWY
+474 
-481 RVPRKNNSDCSEWR
+481 
-495 EVVDAT
+495 
-501 D
+501 

>member
-9 LKNVPES
+9 LKNVPDS

-103 VEADGGSEALRELRL
+103 VEAEGGSEALRELRL

-201 AYELAKLPA
+201 AYELAKLPV

-239 GADIQRFSKM
+239 GEDIKRFSKM
-249 ACRCEQG
+249 SCRCEQG
-256 GPCVN
+256 GTCVN
-261 VPNMVDKLY
+261 VSNLVDKLY
-270 SNGRRGYTHCGSG
+270 SNGWRDYTHCGSG

-296 CCSRMAVVKAQKKA
+296 CCSRMAEVKAQKKA
-310 EKKEAKAAEAA
+310 EKKEAKAAETAA
-321 VQAER
+321 QAER
-326 DRPAVDALR
+326 DRLTVDALR
-335 LMWSRMGEACK
+335 LMWNRMGEACK
-346 RAGVDYNE
+346 RSGVDYNE
-354 VCDKAGIY
+354 VCDEADIY
-362 GSLPPRSA
+362 AALPPKDA
-370 TPLLDG
+370 AKLLNGD
-376 GGKLTADTWPPFG
+376 GKLEVSSRPPFG
-389 CVIGRD
+389 YVVSLRD
-395 TIARLVKLA
+395 IKVLVNLA

-417 DVPESGTST
+417 DVPESGTGT

-438 NGNYLVRYRAA
+438 EGEYVVRVEGPGEYGTDIVIYKDGRWWGY
-449 DDNETAPDFTGIC
+449 EAPRK
-462 IYYDGAWALPTD
+462 
-474 AVVTAWY
+474 Y
-481 RVPRKNNSDCSEWR
+481 RVVGWWPMPECR
-495 EVVDAT
+495 
-501 D
+501 